1 MASTYMGTHAHA
13 FKHTHKHTVTHKICH
28 TFYRMAPSC
37 HVTLHNVSA
46 LLCCSSKFTVGYPG
60 DSCIQKDD
68 ASRMREIVFQKVLRH
83 HTASLFTDFMDRGT
97 PASWREKKPAVLLH
111 QRCLE
116 RIPTSFPRCSHR
128 DRMCHRLS
136 MNT

>member
-1 MASTYMGTHAHA
+1 MHSNTLTNILLHIKFVIHSTGWHH
-13 FKHTHKHTVTHKICH
+13 
-28 TFYRMAPSC
+28 
-37 HVTLHNVSA
+37 HVMSLSIYVSA

-83 HTASLFTDFMDRGT
+83 HTASLFTDFMDRET
-97 PASWREKKPAVLLH
+97 PASWREKKPAVLLL

-128 DRMCHRLS
+128 ERMCHPLS